1 MLKFEVPDVLGQ
13 DQNEFSE
20 RQKILFNALEAAEKE
35 HGKSL
40 IIGNQE
46 QEHELSPSENHSLKK
61 IFRSE
66 MKHFRGKESIFKT
79 PHATPSFRKLKKV
92 SSAKKSITHSRKWIK
107 YSLENV
113 KDMSESDN
121 AAAAFSFLQQ
131 IERERSPNF
140 EAEKC
145 LDEFKP
151 VYIKS
156 NRENRANKNYD
167 QQKKTCKILNAASK
181 LVHPSDN
188 SSFEHPR
195 VKLNHL
201 SFHEEDE

>member
-13 DQNEFSE
+13 DQNKFSE
-20 RQKILFNALEAAEKE
+20 RQKILFKALEVAEKE
-35 HGKSL
+35 HGKNL
-40 IIGNQE
+40 IIENQE

-66 MKHFRGKESIFKT
+66 MKNFRGKESIFKT
-79 PHATPSFRKLKKV
+79 PHTTPSFRKLKNI
-92 SSAKKSITHSRKWIK
+92 SSARKSVPHSRKWIK

-113 KDMSESDN
+113 KEMSESDN
-121 AAAAFSFLQQ
+121 AAAAFSFLQK
-131 IERERSPNF
+131 IERERTPNF

-151 VYIKS
+151 IYIKS
-156 NRENRANKNYD
+156 NTETRANKNWD
-167 QQKKTCKILNAASK
+167 QLKKMCKIENAASK
-181 LVHPSDN
+181 SVHPSDN